1 MAAILRSVNFAQV
14 IGRSGYD
21 YTFLLRHGFDIFV
34 NFVCAGNSR
43 GGDPLPAISLRT
55 GEEEAMSKGAGIG
68 VVDVLIRCAGATLGC
83 YFGMERL
90 QVTGH
95 WVPELEEKRQRIM
108 REATGHSGE
117 IEDLREKMWS
127 DAKLVKK
134 FSDLEKKMLSQLSG
148 VSLERM
154 WSDLRE
160 KIASDPRS

>member
-14 IGRSGYD
+14 IGRQLAGGRSV
-21 YTFLLRHGFDIFV
+21 TR
-34 NFVCAGNSR
+34 NFSSYR
-43 GGDPLPAISLRT
+43 RRRSY
-55 GEEEAMSKGAGIG
+55 ESKGAGIG

-83 YFGMERL
+83 YFGYK
-90 QVTGH
+90 VTGH